1 MIYEEI
7 LFMLVITIFALI
19 VHYYIGV
26 INIWYIPSFEILV
39 ALVIYQI
46 SIEMYKSYSTYKEH
60 KQTQENARK
69 EQKIPIPP
77 TQNNKITTPQE
88 ERKIKFEK
96 TKEVIKFPV
105 DEKVINK
112 IDVSYGKEEIVSED
126 ENEESAIQDEI
137 ISPREKY
144 T

>member
-69 EQKIPIPP
+69 DQKIPP
-77 TQNNKITTPQE
+77 TQNNKIVPPPQE

>member
-69 EQKIPIPP
+69 EQTISIEDE
-77 TQNNKITTPQE
+77 KITIPKE

-105 DEKVINK
+105 DEKIINK

-126 ENEESAIQDEI
+126 ENDESTIQDEI